1 MPWQPCRAVAAAAA
15 ASASCSLASC
25 SQLDTCAKHFKQIMT
40 NLVLFQSNQR
50 YTLLSNQGNYVDLQM
65 AIFKRIIMVMEFLCF
80 KVLLLL
86 AELMSSLSPVSIKP
100 G

>member
-1 MPWQPCRAVAAAAA
+1 MPWQPCRAVAAAA

-80 KVLLLL
+80 KVLLL

>member
-1 MPWQPCRAVAAAAA
+1 
-15 ASASCSLASC
+15 
-25 SQLDTCAKHFKQIMT
+25 MT

-86 AELMSSLSPVSIKP
+86 SS
-100 G
+100 